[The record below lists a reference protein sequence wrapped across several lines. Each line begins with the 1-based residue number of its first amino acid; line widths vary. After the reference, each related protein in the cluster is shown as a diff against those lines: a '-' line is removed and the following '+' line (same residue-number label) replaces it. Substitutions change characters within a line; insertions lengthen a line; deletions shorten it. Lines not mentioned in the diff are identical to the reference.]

1 MHIKHAHYVT
11 HDAAA
16 KARSPLFQDSFA
28 LTVPNKNAWLWWQ
41 NEPWRFRR
49 HSAAPEG
56 QAFRQHGHSLTT
68 MTVTLAEGFTAH
80 VSQTRHELNMPEM
93 KAKGGLEAPVCDTYA
108 AIRKG
113 RNGKWSHIHVG
124 CLQGRMSLFLLNK
137 EEEMKEKQ
145 SCSCLLI
152 MALTREDGRG
162 FKIQRPQN
170 IKFVLKQCCGLL
182 WKNGSRVE
190 DKGKKLIIFS
200 NSSPSCYLQVFIKKT
215 VSVEENSAIV
225 WEYDAAHATC
235 RSYLCFS
242 L

>member
-68 MTVTLAEGFTAH
+68 MTVTLAQGFTAR
-80 VSQTRHELNMPEM
+80 VIQTRHELNMPEM
-93 KAKGGLEAPVCDTYA
+93 KVKDGLEAPVRYTYA

-113 RNGKWSHIHVG
+113 RNAKWSHIHAG
-124 CLQGRMSLFLLNK
+124 CLEGRMSLFVLNK
-137 EEEMKEKQ
+137 EAE
-145 SCSCLLI
+145 I
-152 MALTREDGRG
+152 
-162 FKIQRPQN
+162 F
-170 IKFVLKQCCGLL
+170 IKFVLKQCCCLL

-190 DKGKKLIIFS
+190 HKGKKMIICC
-200 NSSPSCYLQVFIKKT
+200 NSRLSCYLQAFIKKT
-215 VSVEENSAIV
+215 VSLEENSAIV
-225 WEYDAAHATC
+225 WE
-235 RSYLCFS
+235 
-242 L
+242 